1 MIKAKNLNLT
11 DEIEKAAQRIGPHV
25 LRTPLFHSVYLGE
38 LNQWRRLSQTRKRTV
53 HRFLQGARRVEQSAV
68 AATGAQGQW
77 PAHRLVSGNHAQ
89 GFARALAISGDRG
102 LIYLPENAEPSKVEA
117 LKHYG
122 VELAFFGNDCLKTE
136 LHARAQAG
144 EKGMVWVS
152 PYNDPVVIAGQGT
165 VGKEIL
171 ETLPDVD
178 VVLATVGGGGLISG
192 IAAWIKGQRPK
203 TEIIGCLPEN
213 SPEMYLSVKKGELVI
228 LDEPQDT
235 LSDGSAG
242 GCEPGAVTF
251 DLCRELVDD
260 YILVSEAEI
269 ADAIRWMADKHH
281 KIIEGAAGVALG
293 AFMKQA
299 SRFEGK
305 KGGHRDLRGQYHHR
319 NAEAIIVGAASAA
332 RERATASS
340 QHFFACGKTVLP
352 SFAIMPG

>member
-1 MIKAKNLNLT
+1 MMSKAQDLNLT
-11 DEIEKAAQRIGPHV
+11 DEIRQAALRIGPHV
-25 LRTPLFHSVYLGE
+25 LETPLFQSLYLGE
-38 LNQWRRLSQTRKRTV
+38 LNHGEVYLKLESEQYTGSFKARGALNKVLSLTP
-53 HRFLQGARRVEQSAV
+53 EQKASGLLTAS
-68 AATGAQGQW
+68 
-77 PAHRLVSGNHAQ
+77 SGNHAQ

-117 LKHYG
+117 LQHYG
-122 VELAFFGNDCLKTE
+122 VGLAFYGNGCLQTE
-136 LHARAQAG
+136 LHARAQAA

-152 PYNDPVVIAGQGT
+152 PYNDPMVIAGQGT

-171 ETLPDVD
+171 ERLPDVD

-192 IAAWIKGQRPK
+192 IAAWLKAHSPA
-203 TEIIGCLPEN
+203 TEIIGCLPEK
-213 SPEMYLSVKKGELVI
+213 SPEMYLSVMKGELVM
-228 LDEPQDT
+228 LDEPLPT

-242 GCEPGAVTF
+242 GCEPGAITF

-260 YILVSEAEI
+260 YILVSEEEI

-305 KGGHRDLRGQYHHR
+305 KV
-319 NAEAIIVGAASAA
+319 AIVICGANITT
-332 RERATASS
+332 ETL
-340 QHFFACGKTVLP
+340 KNLL
-352 SFAIMPG
+352 